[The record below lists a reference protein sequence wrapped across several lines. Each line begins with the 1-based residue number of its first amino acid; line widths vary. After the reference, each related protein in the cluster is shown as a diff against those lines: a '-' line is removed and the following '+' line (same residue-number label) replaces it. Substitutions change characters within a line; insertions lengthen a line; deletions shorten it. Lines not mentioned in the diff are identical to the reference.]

1 MSCIIIGDFNK
12 KNGIGGKEYYDFFY
26 NIINLK
32 FGDTKYIS
40 KSSNKNDCFIC
51 VLNKKFYISA
61 IVKYGIPLITSS
73 HYPITVTLTETDV
86 NENTV
91 ENISTRSSAIEQKTH
106 RGANNL
112 TTHNVMKCDD
122 YKKLYLCSK
131 NDYMKLLFS

>member
-73 HYPITVTLTETDV
+73 HYPITVTLTET
-86 NENTV
+86 
-91 ENISTRSSAIEQKTH
+91 
-106 RGANNL
+106 
-112 TTHNVMKCDD
+112 THNVMKCDD